1 MSDPA
6 IPAKSLA
13 LPAPGGDDKPAT
25 TSAAPRARP
34 ADSRGAGFVLTAL
47 AVVLLFAGLTW
58 VWTQQQQFAEAADV
72 AALREQ
78 LRTLQLRLAQAEQ
91 RQPATSAA
99 TDLRP
104 LESRLSA
111 LEQRPAAVAADP
123 AMAGRLAALDQRV
136 LAAER
141 AAARTLHL
149 ARLQRAVIALDAGQ
163 PLGELPG
170 APPALTRFTSSAPP
184 TLTALRLDFPAA
196 AQRARAAS
204 PTADSEQ
211 GIGARIWQ
219 RVLNLVTVRAGDTVL
234 VGTPAAIV
242 LGQAS
247 ERLGSGDLAGAVA
260 ALDALDP
267 AGSAAIVDWR
277 TAATSL
283 LAARS
288 ALAALMAPG
297 IAE

>member
-1 MSDPA
+1 MPKPPTSRRCASNCARCNCAWPRPNSVSPPRRPPPTCVHWNPA
-6 IPAKSLA
+6 C
-13 LPAPGGDDKPAT
+13 
-25 TSAAPRARP
+25 PRWNN
-34 ADSRGAGFVLTAL
+34 V
-47 AVVLLFAGLTW
+47 
-58 VWTQQQQFAEAADV
+58 
-72 AALREQ
+72 
-78 LRTLQLRLAQAEQ
+78 
-91 RQPATSAA
+91 
-99 TDLRP
+99 RP
-104 LESRLSA
+104 LS
-111 LEQRPAAVAADP
+111 
-123 AMAGRLAALDQRV
+123 
-136 LAAER
+136 
-141 AAARTLHL
+141 
-149 ARLQRAVIALDAGQ
+149 
-163 PLGELPG
+163 
-170 APPALTRFTSSAPP
+170 PP